1 MYVLDTNTLIYYFKG
16 VGRVAE
22 HLLAKAPQDIAIPS
36 IVVYELEYGIAKSTA
51 PEKRR
56 YQLAEL
62 CSLVQIIGF
71 DARTAS
77 CAAGV
82 RASLESKGQ
91 VIGPYDL
98 LIAGSA
104 LAVSG
109 VLVTHNTAE
118 FSRVNGLLLE
128 DWF

>member
-22 HLLAKAPQDIAIPS
+22 HLLAKKPQAIAIPS
-36 IVVYELEYGIAKSTA
+36 IVIYELEYGIAKSTS
-51 PEKRR
+51 PEKRQN
-56 YQLAEL
+56 QLSEL
-62 CSLVQIIGF
+62 CSLVHMIGF
-71 DARTAS
+71 DAHTAR
-77 CAAGV
+77 CAADV
-82 RASLESKGQ
+82 RAALESKGQ

-104 LAVSG
+104 LAVKG
-109 VLVTHNTAE
+109 VLVTHNTAA
-118 FSRVNGLLLE
+118 FSRVNRLVLE